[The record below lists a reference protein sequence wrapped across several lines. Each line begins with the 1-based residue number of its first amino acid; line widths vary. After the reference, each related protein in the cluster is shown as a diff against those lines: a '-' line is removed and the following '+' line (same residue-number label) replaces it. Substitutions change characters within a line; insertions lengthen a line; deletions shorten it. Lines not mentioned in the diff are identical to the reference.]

1 LKFNTFYM
9 CLTVSKSFM
18 TIFLWVKYMIG
29 LKND

>member
-1 LKFNTFYM
+1 M